1 VTEPLNP
8 IYGHFIVNIF
18 GFPIFINFKVILLST
33 TISLIGTMLVVSLK
47 ENRRLAINVGLITV
61 FASFVPYLMDYI
73 RIVMMRLFMIL
84 FYPFAFP
91 HLRYVFLIHNPETW
105 GIIAGIS
112 LMLFGYYK
120 TSQTNGLRPLSN
132 DKILSDVKEIAKGL
146 NTKVPR
152 VYYYDESAPNLYTNG
167 SNGNPYIAIS
177 VGALELF
184 TDEEMKAALMH
195 EFSHIKNNENEIT
208 LTVMGLSL
216 AALSSIPNYL
226 INYLIRRNSEF
237 LADETAASLIGPKP
251 VISALLKVASFK
263 SSAPGLSFG
272 FSLVDYLTGR
282 PSLKARI
289 EHLMKI
295 YGLT

>member
-1 VTEPLNP
+1 MNP
-8 IYGHFIVNIF
+8 VYGHLIVNVF
-18 GFPIFINFKVILLST
+18 GFPIFINFRVILLST
-33 TISLIGTMLVVSLK
+33 VISLIGAMLVIILQ

-61 FASFVPYLMDYI
+61 FASFIPYLMDYI
-73 RIVMMRLFMIL
+73 RIVMVRLFRIL
-84 FYPFAFP
+84 FYPFALP

-105 GIIAGIS
+105 GIVAGIS
-112 LMLFGYYK
+112 LILVGYYR
-120 TSQTNGLRPLSN
+120 TSQTNGLRPLDN
-132 DKILSDVKEIAKGL
+132 DKILGYVKTIAEGL
-146 NTKVPR
+146 NAKVPR
-152 VYYYDESAPNLYTNG
+152 VYYYDESSPNLYTNG
-167 SNGNPYIAIS
+167 SNSNPYIAIS
-177 VGALELF
+177 IGALELF
-184 TDEEMKAALMH
+184 TDEEMKAALAH

-208 LTVMGLSL
+208 LTAMGLSL

-237 LADETAASLIGPKP
+237 LADEKAAAITGPKP

-272 FSLVDYLTGR
+272 FSLSDYLTGR